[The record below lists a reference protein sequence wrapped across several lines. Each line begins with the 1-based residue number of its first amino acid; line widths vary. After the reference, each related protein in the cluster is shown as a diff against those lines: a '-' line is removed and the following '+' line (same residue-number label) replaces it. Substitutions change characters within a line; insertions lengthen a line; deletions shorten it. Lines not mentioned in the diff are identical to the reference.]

1 MKEKKTASIRLKF
14 RPSSA
19 ESGEGTL
26 YYQIIY
32 NRTIRRIATGHTIY
46 KEEWNS
52 RSERIILPDCSSPRH
67 GYLNALQDDTAWEM
81 RQFEEQSRTL
91 EADGKYTF
99 KRLVAT
105 FRDDTSGGNSMFG
118 YLRRR
123 SEQLAKTGRIR
134 SSETMQSTLK
144 SFMCFRG
151 GIDLSFNR
159 FDRNVVEQYE
169 TYMKGRRLSRNTSSF
184 YMRNLRAAYN
194 KAMYEVRD
202 SPSGLFRKVYTGV
215 DKTAKRAISIEDLRK
230 IKRLNIAD
238 RPALSFARDILFFSF
253 YARGMSFVDIVMLRK
268 KDLSEHYITYRR
280 KKTGQRLSIEAVP
293 EIKAI
298 INKYKSPTQYLLP
311 LITREDGTELTQYKN
326 QLVRIN
332 RNLKT
337 IGKMAGLH
345 IPLTTYVMRHTWAS
359 IAHRKG
365 IALAVIS
372 EGLGHDNEMT
382 TQIYLASIQA
392 SEVDKA
398 NRSILD
404 EL

>member
-81 RQFEEQSRTL
+81 RQFEEQSKTL

-99 KRLVAT
+99 ERLVAT
-105 FRDDTSGGNSMFG
+105 FRDDTSGGNSMFD

-202 SPSGLFRKVYTGV
+202 FPSDLFRKVYTGV

-311 LITREDGTELTQYKN
+311 LITREDGTERTQYKN